1 MEWTTVTV
9 IIALVGLVSVFVGAA
24 VKITAAS
31 TKLTVVVEKLDG
43 RLNSV
48 ETANTESH
56 RRIWSELETHGA
68 QINELDKRTTVLE
81 SK

>member
-9 IIALVGLVSVFVGAA
+9 LIALVGLVSVFVGAA

-31 TKLTVVVEKLDG
+31 TKLTVVVEKLDA
-43 RLNSV
+43 RLTMV

-56 RRIWSELETHGA
+56 RRIWTELETHTA
-68 QINELDKRTTVLE
+68 QIVDLDKRTAILE
-81 SK
+81 TK